1 MGSTL
6 IVFQKN
12 TELGKVKTRLA
23 ASIGD
28 TKALQ
33 VYLNLIGYTKKI
45 IDPLSIIKQI
55 WYSSWIEID
64 DIWDSKSYDKR
75 KQLEG
80 DLGERISFS
89 FKKAFQN
96 SEVKKV
102 IIIGT
107 DCAEITE
114 VARESGAEVPF
125 TRNSQI
131 ADDYTDTRSVII
143 DGINLLEELGYIF
156 NSVACIYPCIPLIS
170 VDQIKSINKMAEKNQ
185 DGYTLPITAFPYP
198 TQRALCL
205 NNSNKIKMIYPE
217 HYSSRSQDLIETY
230 HDAGCMY
237 FASKQVWK
245 TEKMIFSPNSSGY
258 SLPRYMVQDID
269 TLDDWEHAE
278 LLYKLQENL

>member
-1 MGSTL
+1 MITQVLLNGVVRVLTIAIIPARGGSKRIKKKNIKSFLGRPMLEICISKLKSTG
-6 IVFQKN
+6 VFSN
-12 TELGKVKTRLA
+12 IFV
-23 ASIGD
+23 S
-28 TKALQ
+28 
-33 VYLNLIGYTKKI
+33 
-45 IDPLSIIKQI
+45 
-55 WYSSWIEID
+55 
-64 DIWDSKSYDKR
+64 
-75 KQLEG
+75 
-80 DLGERISFS
+80 
-89 FKKAFQN
+89 
-96 SEVKKV
+96 
-102 IIIGT
+102 T

-143 DGINLLEELGYIF
+143 DGINRLEELGYIF

-269 TLDDWEHAE
+269 TPDDWEHAE